1 MSEFFDKVKAG
12 DLAGVQR
19 MVAEDRSVLTAKDE
33 NGLDAFTVA
42 RYSRQDGIAQFLLEN
57 GAELSIF
64 AAAMAGVTERV
75 KEHLAS
81 EPSLISAYSHDGWTA
96 LHLAAFFG
104 KKPAAEV
111 LIAAGANVNARSINP
126 MRNSPLH
133 AACAGRSVE
142 LAALLVASGA
152 DVNSRQEGGWTPLHA
167 AAQNGGL
174 DLARL
179 LISFGAQ
186 LNARAENN
194 QNAMDLALTRGD
206 GKMVELLEGNGASR

>member
-12 DLAGVQR
+12 DLAEVQR
-19 MVAEDRSVLTAKDE
+19 MVAEDPSVLTAKDE

-42 RYSRQDGIAQFLLEN
+42 RYSRQDAVAQFLLEN
-57 GAELSIF
+57 GAELSVF

-75 KEHLAS
+75 REHLAA

-133 AACAGRSVE
+133 AACAGRSDE

-186 LNARAENN
+186 VNARAENN

-206 GKMVELLEGNGASR
+206 GKMVELLEENGASQ